1 MPSTD
6 LKFLDPTTYME
17 TDAWENF
24 SLPSVKSALV
34 LTVLGSVIS
43 CGLCTFHYLTRRE
56 RAAHKGA
63 LEGFD
68 PVSNIEKGQAAA
80 VDGDDDSSDVVGGGR
95 VVAKPRYPAVD
106 YLRGLCLMFIVTFH
120 LLWALTDF
128 GFLPRFPTKVSF
140 NFPVSNYVYFAA
152 FYSVS
157 FTWAN
162 LLFIFIHPYLYYLI
176 FSIATLLCIY
186 ILCWESE
193 ISGVCLI
200 MLCVGISLAIVHEDR
215 VKWRNVIIRT
225 LKLGVAAGALSA
237 ITYTFMP
244 RSPIYFGAIHCI
256 TLNTLLTMFFIR
268 VPRVALLGFICI
280 QLYTIMVGR
289 FPLEVPT
296 NRPTVDVIPWFHNL
310 GYCLLGLWLHS
321 VGAHKI
327 AVVEIIPGKP
337 IHLEDT
343 VFTFFGR
350 HSLTVYLAHMI
361 PVLLILAIFVYSQ

>member
-200 MLCVGISLAIVHEDR
+200 ML
-215 VKWRNVIIRT
+215 
-225 LKLGVAAGALSA
+225 
-237 ITYTFMP
+237 
-244 RSPIYFGAIHCI
+244 
-256 TLNTLLTMFFIR
+256 
-268 VPRVALLGFICI
+268 
-280 QLYTIMVGR
+280 
-289 FPLEVPT
+289 
-296 NRPTVDVIPWFHNL
+296 
-310 GYCLLGLWLHS
+310 
-321 VGAHKI
+321 
-327 AVVEIIPGKP
+327 
-337 IHLEDT
+337 
-343 VFTFFGR
+343 
-350 HSLTVYLAHMI
+350 
-361 PVLLILAIFVYSQ
+361 

>member
-1 MPSTD
+1 
-6 LKFLDPTTYME
+6 
-17 TDAWENF
+17 
-24 SLPSVKSALV
+24 SALV

-162 LLFIFIHPYLYYLI
+162 LLFIFIHPYLYYL
-176 FSIATLLCIY
+176 
-186 ILCWESE
+186 
-193 ISGVCLI
+193 
-200 MLCVGISLAIVHEDR
+200 
-215 VKWRNVIIRT
+215 
-225 LKLGVAAGALSA
+225 
-237 ITYTFMP
+237 
-244 RSPIYFGAIHCI
+244 
-256 TLNTLLTMFFIR
+256 
-268 VPRVALLGFICI
+268 
-280 QLYTIMVGR
+280 
-289 FPLEVPT
+289 
-296 NRPTVDVIPWFHNL
+296 
-310 GYCLLGLWLHS
+310 
-321 VGAHKI
+321 
-327 AVVEIIPGKP
+327 
-337 IHLEDT
+337 
-343 VFTFFGR
+343 
-350 HSLTVYLAHMI
+350 
-361 PVLLILAIFVYSQ
+361 